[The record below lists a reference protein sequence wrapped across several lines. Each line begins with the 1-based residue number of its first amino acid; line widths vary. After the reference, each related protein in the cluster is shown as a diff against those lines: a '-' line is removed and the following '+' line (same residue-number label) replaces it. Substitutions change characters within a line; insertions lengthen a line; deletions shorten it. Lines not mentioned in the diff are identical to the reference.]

1 MPFRESFCSQSCR
14 NLLWPL
20 SFCDKSV
27 MSFILRRNLTKLTLL
42 FSHML
47 WELKAFFPGGCFQGD
62 KYRVALS
69 AAEDFW
75 RESFGDKLVL
85 KHFLMS
91 SYVHF
96 FLLLLFYYVYVYIYQ
111 MLSMCSDRCIVQW
124 NTFKEQLRN
133 IHPFEE
139 GMESMALKST
149 IDLTCND
156 HISVFEFDVFTR
168 LFQVRWKFRYF
179 KNQMV

>member
-1 MPFRESFCSQSCR
+1 MQQNYKCFHKSFCSQS
-14 NLLWPL
+14 L
-20 SFCDKSV
+20 KSV
-27 MSFILRRNLTKLTLL
+27 TSFILRRNLTKLTLL

-47 WELKAFFPGGCFQGD
+47 WELKAFYPGGCFQGD

-85 KHFLMS
+85 KHFLTS
-91 SYVHF
+91 S
-96 FLLLLFYYVYVYIYQ
+96 YVYVYIYQ
-111 MLSMCSDRCIVQW
+111 TLSMCSDRCIVQW

-133 IHPFEE
+133 VHPFEE

-168 LFQVRWKFRYF
+168 LFQVRWKFCYI